1 MEKITEAFANTGE
14 VIEREPT
21 EQELIQ
27 RELDLKSYAEAKA
40 AEAAALAAK
49 EAILTKLGLT
59 TDELALLLG

>member
-21 EQELIQ
+21 KQELDQ
-27 RELDLKSYAEAKA
+27 NELDLKSYAEAKA

-49 EAILTKLGLT
+49 EAILAKLDLT